1 MTLKLHELPADRGAR
16 QRKQRIGRGEGSGW
30 GKTAGKGHKGAKS
43 RSGGSKGGA
52 FEGGQTP
59 LVRRVPKF
67 GFSNVSFRVRRAAI
81 TLRNLNEFDEGAT
94 VDLEALR
101 KARLIPKS
109 VRKVKVIATGEL
121 TRSLNVRLNRFSAGA
136 RAAIEAKG
144 GTCETVAQ

>member
-1 MTLKLHELPADRGAR
+1 MTLKLHELPADRGAL

-67 GFSNVSFRVRRAAI
+67 GFSNVPFRVRRAAI

-94 VDLEALR
+94 VD
-101 KARLIPKS
+101 PKS
-109 VRKVKVIATGEL
+109 VREVKVIATGEL